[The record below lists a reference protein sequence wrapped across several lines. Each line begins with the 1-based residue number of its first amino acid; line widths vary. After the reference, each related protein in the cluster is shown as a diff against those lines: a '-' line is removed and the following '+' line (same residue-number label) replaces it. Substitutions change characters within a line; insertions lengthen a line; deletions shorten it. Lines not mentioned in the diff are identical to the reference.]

1 MSTDIPQQQQQPQ
14 QSNHQTVGATPV
26 TEPPSDAQVSQL
38 SSQSQQQD
46 LSESQQKDPSHIATV
61 SDGGRELSKTVLYV
75 GNIHRSIPDLSL
87 QELFTSLGNPIKSL
101 KILQDKNKPGFSYAF
116 VEFESPDFADHALSS
131 LDNTIIGDNQLKITK
146 AFQTQQVKNNETFN
160 LFVGDLSLEINDDL
174 LYKNFEKFSS
184 LVQANVMWD
193 MKSGRSRGYGFVCFA
208 EKSDAE
214 DALASMN
221 GVVLGD
227 RQIRLNWASHRSNN
241 STNINNNNNN
251 HFNNNN
257 SYHNRNN
264 YHHHNNNNI
273 NHYNN
278 NMNHTNSNNPNML
291 SNYPQQLYNN
301 VMSNEINKN
310 MNQLNNENGGVANNV
325 EMMNIS
331 MMHNN
336 SNNISDNSILMN
348 NSSSNNMNLPSMN
361 MNQMINQLP
370 PQVITSPPSYEM
382 VLNQTPNWLTVVYLG
397 NLAEYTT
404 QNDLIPLLQNFG
416 YIVNFKLLSD
426 KNCAFVTYDTHERAA
441 LAIVQLSG
449 FTINGRPLKCGWGK
463 GNRPNSNMR
472 NNLH

>member
-1 MSTDIPQQQQQPQ
+1 
-14 QSNHQTVGATPV
+14 
-26 TEPPSDAQVSQL
+26 
-38 SSQSQQQD
+38 
-46 LSESQQKDPSHIATV
+46 
-61 SDGGRELSKTVLYV
+61 
-75 GNIHRSIPDLSL
+75 
-87 QELFTSLGNPIKSL
+87 
-101 KILQDKNKPGFSYAF
+101 
-116 VEFESPDFADHALSS
+116 
-131 LDNTIIGDNQLKITK
+131 
-146 AFQTQQVKNNETFN
+146 
-160 LFVGDLSLEINDDL
+160 
-174 LYKNFEKFSS
+174 
-184 LVQANVMWD
+184 
-193 MKSGRSRGYGFVCFA
+193 
-208 EKSDAE
+208 
-214 DALASMN
+214 
-221 GVVLGD
+221 
-227 RQIRLNWASHRSNN
+227 
-241 STNINNNNNN
+241 
-251 HFNNNN
+251 
-257 SYHNRNN
+257 
-264 YHHHNNNNI
+264 
-273 NHYNN
+273 
-278 NMNHTNSNNPNML
+278 MNHTNSNNPNML

-361 MNQMINQLP
+361 MNQMINQMP